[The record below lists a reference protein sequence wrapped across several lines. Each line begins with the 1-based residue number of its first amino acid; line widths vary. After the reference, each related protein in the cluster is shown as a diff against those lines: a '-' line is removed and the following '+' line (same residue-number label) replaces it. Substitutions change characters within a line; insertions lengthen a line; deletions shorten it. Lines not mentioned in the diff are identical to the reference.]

1 MSGSAE
7 LDLSQALQRA
17 FIEAGEPS
25 ISSVATG
32 SGVSRQ
38 RLSDWRSGKHVPG
51 RFDDLAPAIAYFRL
65 VAGPKGDEPAATD
78 GDRVTGWPDESWRQA
93 WKRSTSAAT
102 TTAPRALPLAVPPTE
117 TVDRR
122 PLAIAVVS
130 LLVFL
135 VAALAV
141 AAFFLSWAYR

>member
-1 MSGSAE
+1 MTSPGE

-51 RFDDLAPAIAYFRL
+51 RFDDLEPAIAYFRL
-65 VAGPKGDEPAATD
+65 VVGSNGDEPVAAD

-93 WKRSTSAAT
+93 WKRSALAAAT
-102 TTAPRALPLAVPPTE
+102 SAPRALPLAVPPTE

-141 AAFFLSWAYR
+141 TAFFLSWAYQ

>member
-1 MSGSAE
+1 MTSPVE
-7 LDLSQALQRA
+7 LDLAQALQRA

-65 VAGPKGDEPAATD
+65 VAGSNGGEPVAAD
-78 GDRVTGWPDESWRQA
+78 GDRVTGWSDESWRQA
-93 WKRSTSAAT
+93 WKRSTLAAAT
-102 TTAPRALPLAVPPTE
+102 AAPRALPLAVPPTE

-130 LLVFL
+130 LLVFF
-135 VAALAV
+135 VVALAV